1 MLSGLKFDTKPLKM
15 YESDLDN
22 QDFKKYFCNRK
33 KYKDYLEQYVN
44 ANVNNRRSWIDICLE
59 NVF

>member
-1 MLSGLKFDTKPLKM
+1 M

-44 ANVNNRRSWIDICLE
+44 ANVNNRRSWIDFCLE